1 MRPIRKSQAAQKSLP
16 KKSYHHGNLK
26 QALVDASIK
35 LIETKGPTGFTMA
48 EAAKAAGVSAAA
60 PYRHFEGREDLI
72 IEIARQGFEIF
83 ADLMAF
89 AYDKGETPL
98 ASFESVGRAYLA
110 FARKYPGNYIAMFE
124 SNISINANP
133 ELSNVANRG
142 FDVLSKAAE
151 DLSQHLPLAKRPPP
165 MMISQHIWAMSH
177 GIVELFA
184 RGEPGARSPFSPEE
198 LLETGTGIYLRGL
211 GILPEDN

>member
-1 MRPIRKSQAAQKSLP
+1 
-16 KKSYHHGNLK
+16 
-26 QALVDASIK
+26 
-35 LIETKGPTGFTMA
+35 MA
-48 EAAKAAGVSAAA
+48 EAAKSAGVSAAA

-72 IEIARQGFEIF
+72 REIARQGFEIF
-83 ADLMAF
+83 ADLMEF
-89 AYDKGETPL
+89 AYTKGDTPL

-124 SNISINANP
+124 SNISINASP
-133 ELSNVANRG
+133 ELAKVANRG

-151 DLSQHLPLAKRPPP
+151 ELSSHLPLGKRPPP
-165 MMISQHIWAMSH
+165 LMISQHIWAMSH

-211 GILPEDN
+211 GILPEDT